1 MIGAGVLPIEGIA
14 IIVLS
19 SSSGLPTN
27 ARVVRGKTAGVLN
40 LNNGAIGAILNG
52 ITKNG
57 GTEIDGVDGAD
68 SWVYSRPMSPSP
80 ERSKFS

>member
-1 MIGAGVLPIEGIA
+1 MACQPMPGL
-14 IIVLS
+14 LS
-19 SSSGLPTN
+19 
-27 ARVVRGKTAGVLN
+27 VQTAGVLN

-68 SWVYSRPMSPSP
+68 SWGVF
-80 ERSKFS
+80 KADVAIA

>member
-27 ARVVRGKTAGVLN
+27 ARVAVRGKTAGVLN

-57 GTEIDGVDGAD
+57 GTEIDGVDGAPG
-68 SWVYSRPMSPSP
+68 VYSRPMSPSP